1 MVASALS
8 SRTNLALPRKRQ
20 RQIIPMLNYH
30 NEFIENNLTISI
42 DNIVLDLWVSNPD
55 ARDSIEVKISC
66 LPRNE
71 AELVTWEGC
80 RPGTFRQQYL
90 FKLENGTSF
99 WLGHGLIGTGI
110 AVERYR
116 LEFNPN
122 KVAGNPIFKTI
133 YELLVRHARKP
144 LSRIARF
151 DLAIDIPVDRA
162 KCFLVKDRRL
172 YIERRHGVEYTQ
184 YLGAKSSTVGRVKL
198 YNKTAEAKLD
208 YPLTRL
214 ELTLDPAIAY
224 EDVNFPVV
232 YCLDL
237 AAKADER
244 VKVTDTE
251 KFILNAILQGCG
263 TLNDLGRKTRAKI
276 DSLMQNYAKKIR
288 ISPEAYSKVL
298 AQLADYLADNAQ

>member
-1 MVASALS
+1 M
-8 SRTNLALPRKRQ
+8 
-20 RQIIPMLNYH
+20 IYH
-30 NEFIENNLTISI
+30 YHPITENSLIISI
-42 DNIVLDLWVSNPD
+42 DNIVLDVWVSNPD
-55 ARDSIEVKISC
+55 IREMIEAEISC

-71 AELVTWEGC
+71 AELVTWEGGK
-80 RPGTFRQQYL
+80 PGTFRQQWL
-90 FKLENGTSF
+90 FKLNDGTSF
-99 WLGHGLIGTGI
+99 WLGHGLIGNGI

-122 KVAGNPIFKTI
+122 KVGDHPIFKVI
-133 YELLVRHARKP
+133 HSLLVRYARKP

-151 DLAIDIPVDRA
+151 DLAIDIPAERA

-198 YNKTAEAKLD
+198 YNKAAEAKLD

-214 ELTLDPAIAY
+214 ELTLDPATPY

-232 YCLDL
+232 YYLNS
-237 AAKADER
+237 ASRVAER

-251 KFILNAILQGCG
+251 KFILNAILQGYG

-276 DSLMQNYAKKIR
+276 ETIMKQDVETIH
-288 ISPEAYSKVL
+288 ISSEAYASVL
-298 AQLADYLADNAQ
+298 KQLASYLTEETTNPNKKSGGQHNVEH